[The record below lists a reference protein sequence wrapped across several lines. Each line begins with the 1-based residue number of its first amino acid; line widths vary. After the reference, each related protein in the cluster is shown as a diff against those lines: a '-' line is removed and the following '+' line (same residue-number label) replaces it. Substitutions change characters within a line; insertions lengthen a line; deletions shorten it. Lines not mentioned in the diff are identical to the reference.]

1 MPEHRF
7 GTDHAGPPPGEDLNP
22 TRNPLE
28 ILHLSPYWSEAAA
41 VARRARMVDAMTHLL
56 VLTKRAE
63 RLHRA
68 FERAA
73 AEQNWTRTNAT
84 ARAFFRLMRPSA
96 GV

>member
-7 GTDHAGPPPGEDLNP
+7 GAEHVGPPPGTDS
-22 TRNPLE
+22 NPLE
-28 ILHLSPYWSEAAA
+28 ILHLSAYWSEAAA
-41 VARRARMVDAMTHLL
+41 RARRTLMVDAMTHLL

-73 AEQNWTRTNAT
+73 AEQDWTRTNAT

>member
-1 MPEHRF
+1 MSRLLPLPTLV
-7 GTDHAGPPPGEDLNP
+7 TDRVTA
-22 TRNPLE
+22 
-28 ILHLSPYWSEAAA
+28 
-41 VARRARMVDAMTHLL
+41 ARRARMVDAMTHLL

-73 AEQNWTRTNAT
+73 AEQDWPRTNAT

-96 GV
+96 G